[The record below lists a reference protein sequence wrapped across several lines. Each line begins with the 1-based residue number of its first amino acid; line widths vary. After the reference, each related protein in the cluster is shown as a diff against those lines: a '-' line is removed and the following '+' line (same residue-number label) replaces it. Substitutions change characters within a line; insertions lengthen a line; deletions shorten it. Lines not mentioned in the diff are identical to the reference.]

1 MHCEKA
7 SSWEFVELPEVDEP
21 LPDPVDDAPV
31 LGDPAEPTDDGL
43 LLHAAS
49 RASMAV
55 EMLAAVVRAAFG
67 GHARPGRRIT
77 RML

>member
-7 SSWEFVELPEVDEP
+7 SSWEFVEPPEVDEP
-21 LPDPVDDAPV
+21 PPEPVDDVPA
-31 LGDPAEPTDDGL
+31 LGDPPAPAEEDG

-49 RASMAV
+49 RARPTVTMMA
-55 EMLAAVVRAAFG
+55 AAVRAACG
-67 GHARPGRRIT
+67 GHGRRGRRMT